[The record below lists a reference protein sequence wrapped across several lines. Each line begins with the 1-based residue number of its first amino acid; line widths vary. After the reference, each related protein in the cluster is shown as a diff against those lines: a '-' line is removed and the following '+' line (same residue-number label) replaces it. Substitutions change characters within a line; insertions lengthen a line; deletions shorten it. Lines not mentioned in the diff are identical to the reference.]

1 MHYAIYI
8 FFKKSMHTDRS
19 SIITLQFN
27 GQVVKEM
34 CVCGGGRGLCVHES
48 QKSGRSAFGLNSVS
62 GPCI

>member
-1 MHYAIYI
+1 
-8 FFKKSMHTDRS
+8 MHTDRS